1 MTHWTLFGAR
11 ERNAAIEAI
20 EKAPDLYRV
29 ELREP
34 KRSDEQNK
42 RLWAMISEIM
52 RQKPG
57 WFGPNLDADDIKQV
71 FLASLFKELRMA
83 RNADGDGYVPLVRR
97 SSRLSWREFGE
108 LLTLIEAWGARHG
121 VVFHEPEE
129 KAA

>member
-34 KRSDEQNK
+34 KRSDAQNDYMWK
-42 RLWAMISEIM
+42 IIDIVRA
-52 RQKPG
+52 QKPDC
-57 WFGPNLDADDIKQV
+57 FGPGLDKEDVKQV
-71 FLASLFKELRMA
+71 FVAGLFRELRMA
-83 RNADGDGYVPLVRR
+83 RNLEGDGYVPLTRR
-97 SSRLSWREFGE
+97 TSNLSWREMRD
-108 LLTLIEAWGARHG
+108 LLTVMEAWCARNG
-121 VVFHEPEE
+121 IVLGNEE